1 MQNYRTRRW
10 NRKCRYV
17 IQVSSK
23 AIDPEKYFQD
33 TRLALPSCNSC
44 RVEISFIPIHDT
56 PPRGAEDCL
65 TSAKYLLPNTST
77 TRSSTDSSLLF
88 ASLVS
93 SISRKISIFL
103 STCPVVVVVVQAYNN
118 LALVMEYVMKSSLV
132 IFIIQTGY
140 FSIKF
145 RTCRSF

>member
-56 PPRGAEDCL
+56 PPRGCL
-65 TSAKYLLPNTST
+65 TSAKYLPST

-103 STCPVVVVVVQAYNN
+103 STCPVVIVVVVVQAYNN

-145 RTCRSF
+145 RACRSF